1 MATSYKKQQER
12 KKMWIRII
20 CGFLCVVLVASTIAV
35 IFA

>member
-20 CGFLCVVLVASTIAV
+20 CAFLCVVLIASTVAV
-35 IFA
+35 IFS